1 MSYDKMIIGGKN
13 FIAHAPKGAGWV
25 SVGDVLSSWQSNP
38 FSYPESDSETK
49 AGFRSAQLGAIFAIK
64 SHWTVSTSAATIVMP
79 TGTGKTETMI
89 ATVVSEC
96 RGKTCIVV
104 PSDLLRKQTVERFC
118 LLGKLRDLGAVSQAH
133 ENPIVACLYSVPK
146 DNAELQSIIDE
157 SNIIVATI
165 SLLNRFSEEYLRIL
179 ATSCDTLLIDEAHH
193 IAATS
198 WMRVKEFFENSKC
211 LQFTATPFR
220 NDGKKIDGK
229 IIYNFPLLLAQKQGY
244 FKPIN
249 FYPIYEFD
257 DNQKDLAVAKK
268 AVEILEADIQ
278 SGKPHLLLVR
288 ASTQKRAKDL
298 FDRVYKR
305 NHKKYNPVL
314 IVSGNKKSENKIAL
328 QEVNNGNSKIIICVD
343 MFSEGIDIPQLKICA
358 NHDKYKSLPITMQFI
373 GRFARTQANLGEA
386 SVIANIVDDD
396 INDALQELYSQDSD
410 WNRILKDASAEKIG
424 REEEIQQLAQGF
436 TGTEVIPFNQ
446 IRPKVSMFM
455 YITTDAD
462 WHWHKWNRVFNEEH
476 SHHYVNQQEKILIIT
491 ELNNSRV
498 DWTTC
503 KDVTDTSWN
512 LHILYWNQKMKVF
525 FINTTDKRLADRFA
539 EAIFPNAKRVRGEE
553 VFRCLSGINRLMF
566 ATVGLNSAI
575 AGPIRYKMF
584 AGVDVATGL
593 SEATKSNVTK
603 SNLFGVGY
611 EGGNKISIGCSYKGT
626 IWAKWVENIDY
637 WKKWCDHNALK
648 ILDPNIDVSAVLN
661 NALVPEVVT
670 ARPPVVPYNIEFPVE
685 IELNDLVYIKNNIS
699 DFPIYQMDITLTVFD
714 EISPLNFKIGNDQ
727 LWEEFTLV
735 IDPNI
740 HNGYNITH
748 RGGSSLT
755 IVIGRRE
762 GFLKDYLRE
771 YPPRIRFV
779 DMSSLEGNLL
789 VRLKNFNL
797 QFPSQNIV
805 SWNWE
810 GVDIRKESQGQNKAT
825 DSIQYRV
832 IQELKAKNEYCLI
845 LDDDDS
851 GEIADVI
858 AIKDNEEGKEFLIEF
873 YHCKF
878 SGGDQPGARVS
889 DLYVVCGQAEK
900 CIKWVQNTRELI
912 ERLKKRENVRINAG
926 LPSRFEVGDL
936 QLLHRLKNK
945 VKFYSGKFQVFIV
958 QPGVDGN
965 QISQPMHQVLC
976 SASSYLKDTYNIEL
990 KLICS

>member
-1 MSYDKMIIGGKN
+1 MSYDMKKIGDKN

-25 SVGDVLSSWQSNP
+25 SVGDILASWQSNL
-38 FSYPESDSETK
+38 FGYPESKSETE

-64 SHWTVSTSAATIVMP
+64 SHWTVSASAATIVMP

-118 LLGKLRDLGAVSQAH
+118 SLGKLRDISAVSEAH
-133 ENPIVACLYSVPK
+133 ENPIVACLTSAPK
-146 DNAELQSIIDE
+146 DTAELQRIIDE
-157 SNIIVATI
+157 SNVIVSTI
-165 SLLNRFSEEYLRIL
+165 SLLNRFSDEYLRIL
-179 ATSCDTLLIDEAHH
+179 ATYCGTLLIDEAHH

-198 WMRVKEFFENSKC
+198 WKRVKAFFENSKC

-220 NDGKKIDGK
+220 NDGKKVDGK
-229 IIYNFPLLLAQKQGY
+229 IIYNFPLLLAQEQGY

-249 FYPIYEFD
+249 FHPIYEFA
-257 DNQKDLAVAKK
+257 DNQKDFAIAQK

-298 FDRVYKR
+298 FNGVYHRYYSK
-305 NHKKYNPVL
+305 HKPVL
-314 IVSGNKKSENKIAL
+314 IISGNKKSENKVAL
-328 QEVNNGNSKIIICVD
+328 KEVNNGNSKIIVCVD

-358 NHDKYKSLPITMQFI
+358 IHDKYKSLPITMQFI

-396 INDALQELYSQDSD
+396 ISDALHELYSQDSD

-424 REEEIQQLAQGF
+424 REEELQQLAQGF

-455 YITTDAD
+455 YTTTDTD
-462 WHWHKWNRVFNEEH
+462 WNWQNWNIVFKEDH
-476 SHHYVNQQEKILIIT
+476 SHHFVNQQEKILIVT

-503 KDVTDTSWN
+503 KDVNDASWN

-525 FINTTDKRLADRFA
+525 FINTTDKGLADRFA
-539 EAIFPNAKRVRGEE
+539 EAIFPNRKRVRGEE

-593 SEATKSNVTK
+593 AEATKSNVTK

-626 IWAKWVENIDY
+626 IWAKWVETIDY
-637 WKKWCDHNALK
+637 WKRWCDHNASK
-648 ILDPNIDVSAVLN
+648 ILDSNIDVSAVLN

-670 ARPPVVPYNIEFPVE
+670 ARPAVVPYNIEFPVE
-685 IELNDLVYIKNNIS
+685 IELNDLVYIKNSIN
-699 DFPIYQMDITLTVFD
+699 DFPIYQVDIALTVFD
-714 EISPLNFKIGNDQ
+714 ETSPLTFKIGNDQ

-735 IDPNI
+735 IDSTKPSGFNV
-740 HNGYNITH
+740 TH

-755 IVIGRRE
+755 IVIGRKE
-762 GFLKDYLRE
+762 GLLTDYLRE

-789 VRLKNFNL
+789 IKLKNINL

-805 SWNWE
+805 SLNWS
-810 GVDIRKESQGQNKAT
+810 GVDIRKESQGQSKAT
-825 DSIQYRV
+825 DSIQYKV
-832 IQELKAKNEYCLI
+832 IQELKAKNKYCLI
-845 LDDDDS
+845 FDDDDS
-851 GEIADVI
+851 GEIADVV
-858 AIKDNEEGKEFLIEF
+858 AIKENEEDKEFLVEF

-889 DLYVVCGQAEK
+889 DLYTVCGQAEK
-900 CIKWVQNTRELI
+900 CIKWVQNTKELI
-912 ERLKKRENVRINAG
+912 ERLKKRENVRAIGG
-926 LPSRFEVGDL
+926 LPSRFEVGDM
-936 QLLHRLKNK
+936 QLLHTLKNK
-945 VKFYSGKFQVFIV
+945 LKFYSAKYQVFIV
-958 QPGVDGN
+958 QPGVDGSR
-965 QISQPMHQVLC
+965 ISQSMHQVLC

-990 KLICS
+990 KLVCS